1 MKQQTNRQRDRL
13 GSHVFICTTDRK
25 SEYACCADA
34 QGDEVFSA
42 VLSWL
47 RERDVL
53 WSPVLVA
60 ETGCLGLCSAKGTAV
75 AIQPRNQWYS
85 DVQPEDVPELL
96 SAQFGPDATQL
107 SPQSADSPP
116 ADKVDGPES

>member
-13 GSHVFICTTDRK
+13 ESHVFICTTDRK
-25 SEYACCADA
+25 SEYTCCADA

-47 RERDVL
+47 QKRDVL

-60 ETGCLGLCSAKGTAV
+60 KTGCLGLCSAEGAAV

-85 DVQPEDVPELL
+85 DVQPEDIPELL

-107 SPQSADSPP
+107 SPRPADKPL
-116 ADKVDGPES
+116 ADKVDSLES